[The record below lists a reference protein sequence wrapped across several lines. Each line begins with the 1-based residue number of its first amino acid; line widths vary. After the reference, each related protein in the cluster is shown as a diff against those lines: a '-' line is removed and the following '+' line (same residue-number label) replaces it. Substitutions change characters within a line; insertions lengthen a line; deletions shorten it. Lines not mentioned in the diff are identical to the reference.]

1 MPCNLC
7 KMLPQHV
14 RSDKRHERLQQV
26 GLTERVS
33 RAGKTKAAWITY
45 YVCEICGTKWQ
56 HVDDPANT
64 MAGWSVQKQL
74 AFPERCDSPPSKH
87 VAARHS

>member
-26 GLTERVS
+26 GLTERIS
-33 RAGKTKAAWITY
+33 RTGKARAAWITY
-45 YVCEICGTKWQ
+45 YICEICETQWQ
-56 HVDDPANT
+56 HVDDPLNT
-64 MAGWSVQKQL
+64 MAGWSVQKKL
-74 AFPERCDSPPSKH
+74 GFPERCDSSPAMR